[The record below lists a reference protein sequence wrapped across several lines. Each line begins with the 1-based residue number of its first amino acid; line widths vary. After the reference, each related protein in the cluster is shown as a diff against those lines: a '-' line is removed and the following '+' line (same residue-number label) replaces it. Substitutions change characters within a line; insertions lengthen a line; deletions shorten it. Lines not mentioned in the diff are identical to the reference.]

1 MRDYTYLVCR
11 KNALDIRI
19 HLVSIQIV
27 ADLGTLGE
35 EPGRG
40 HNSDR
45 PPGEFSSSIN
55 KTLSCTSK
63 REAEGMLKDRINL
76 HS

>member
-1 MRDYTYLVCR
+1 MRESAYAVCR

-19 HLVSIQIV
+19 HLVNIQIV
-27 ADLGTLGE
+27 SDLGALGE

-40 HNSDR
+40 QDSNKS
-45 PPGEFSSSIN
+45 PGEFSGSIN

-63 REAEGMLKDRINL
+63 REAEDTLKDRINL